1 MNLLYVAIG
10 GAVGSTARYL
20 LAGAINQARA
30 PHAAADTFAVNVIG
44 CFTFGIILAIT
55 EHRGALSSSTR
66 AFLLVGMLGGHDILV
81 LRIRNVR
88 HVARCAVSPGRAQ
101 CRRAGVS
108 RAAGVVG
115 RVRAGAIVVGTGEPV
130 DRVPGT

>member
-30 PHAAADTFAVNVIG
+30 PHAAAGTFAVNVIG

-55 EHRGALSSSTR
+55 EHRGALSASSR
-66 AFLLVGMLGGHDILV
+66 AFLLVGVLGGFTTFSSYAY
-81 LRIRNVR
+81 VR
-88 HVARCAVSPGRAQ
+88 DVARCTVSAGRAQ

-108 RAAGVVG
+108 WAAGVVG
-115 RVRAGAIVVGTGEPV
+115 RVRAG
-130 DRVPGT
+130 RLL

>member
-20 LAGAINQARA
+20 LAGAINQGRA
-30 PHAAADTFAVNVIG
+30 PHAAGGTFAVNVIG

-55 EHRGALSSSTR
+55 EHRGALSSSAR
-66 AFLLVGMLGGHDILV
+66 AFLLVGVLGGFTTFSSYAYETFV
-81 LRIRNVR
+81 MFRK
-88 HVARCAVSPGRAQ
+88 CAVSAGCAQ
-101 CRRAGVS
+101 CSRAGVS

-115 RVRAGAIVVGTGEPV
+115 GTRWCDCCRSG
-130 DRVPGT
+130 